1 MGQALYVER
10 ETYPSVIPG
19 DEVMVIA
26 REKGSSTAAPRFYV
40 VALEPGTT
48 FETRHGQGPMVD
60 AFLSVAL
67 GSGTMGRGQRE
78 TVELSNAVTADH
90 NIYVLRCLTGR
101 LAVTIVSPHRVQMQ
115 FRTRGLRSA

>member
-1 MGQALYVER
+1 MGVALYVER

-26 REKGSSTAAPRFYV
+26 RDKGSEAASPRFYV
-40 VALEPGTT
+40 VALAPNTT

-60 AFLSVAL
+60 EFAATP
-67 GSGTMGRGQRE
+67 GAGTMVLGQRE
-78 TVELSNAVTADH
+78 TVVLNAAVDADH

-115 FRTRGLRSA
+115 FRSRGLRSA

>member
-1 MGQALYVER
+1 MGAALYVER
-10 ETYPSVIPG
+10 ETMPSVIPG

-26 REKGSSTAAPRFYV
+26 RDKGSDGAAPRFYV

-48 FETRHGQGPMVD
+48 FETRHGQGPMTD
-60 AFLSVAL
+60 DFPATP
-67 GSGTMGRGQRE
+67 GSGTMSRGQRE
-78 TVELSNAVTADH
+78 TVELSAAVTADH

-101 LAVTIVSPHRVQMQ
+101 LGVTVVSPHRVQMQ

>member
-26 REKGSSTAAPRFYV
+26 RDKGSDAAAPRFYV

-60 AFLSVAL
+60 TFPAIP
-67 GSGTMGRGQRE
+67 GSGTMARGQRE
-78 TVELSNAVTADH
+78 TVELSAAVAADH

-101 LAVTIVSPHRVQMQ
+101 LGVTIVSPHRVQTQ

>member
-1 MGQALYVER
+1 MGVALYVKR

-26 REKGSSTAAPRFYV
+26 RDKGSEAVAPRFYV
-40 VALEPGTT
+40 VALAPNTT

-60 AFLSVAL
+60 EFVVTP
-67 GSGTMGRGQRE
+67 GSGTMVLGQRE
-78 TVELSNAVTADH
+78 TVNLGAAVDVDH

-115 FRTRGLRSA
+115 FRSRGLRSA